1 MSTAV
6 AVAILASLAFST
18 AVQVPS
24 GTDLKTMLMLVG
36 PMVLPRITLAI
47 FVELFA
53 FFFLRLYRTVL
64 ADIKFYQNELTNVEG
79 WFSALQVAAATRD
92 TEVLKA
98 AVTALLETERNFILK
113 AGESTPEIEKLKA
126 EQITTKELLAALTE
140 VAKAKREK

>member
-1 MSTAV
+1 
-6 AVAILASLAFST
+6 
-18 AVQVPS
+18 
-24 GTDLKTMLMLVG
+24 
-36 PMVLPRITLAI
+36 
-47 FVELFA
+47 
-53 FFFLRLYRTVL
+53 VL

>member
-53 FFFLRLYRTVL
+53 FFSC
-64 ADIKFYQNELTNVEG
+64 A
-79 WFSALQVAAATRD
+79 
-92 TEVLKA
+92 
-98 AVTALLETERNFILK
+98 FI
-113 AGESTPEIEKLKA
+113 EPC
-126 EQITTKELLAALTE
+126 
-140 VAKAKREK
+140 